1 MKRGTAILLIAVG
14 IGVVGAYYYYQ
25 RQVAALHNL
34 TYKLVGF
41 SLGDMSQPI
50 VTATLIFR
58 IYSSST
64 IDAQV
69 NALFLDVYINGA
81 KIGTI
86 QNASSFI
93 IPAAGYSDVPLTV
106 SFSPAVLESDAIG
119 VLATY
124 LTSQD
129 MIIALNGYVSVK
141 SAFLNVSVP
150 VNYTTTLKE
159 VLSS

>member
-1 MKRGTAILLIAVG
+1 MSRGTAILLFVIGIGG
-14 IGVVGAYYYYQ
+14 IGVYYYYQ
-25 RQVAALHNL
+25 RQVAALSNL

-41 SLGDMSQPI
+41 SIGDLSQPI
-50 VTATLIFR
+50 VQANLIFR

-69 NALFLDVYINGA
+69 NGLNLDVYINGA
-81 KIGTI
+81 KLGNI
-86 QNASSFI
+86 QNTTSFI

-106 SFSPAVLESDAIG
+106 TFSPAVLASDAVS
-119 VLATY
+119 VLTTY
-124 LTSQD
+124 LTSSD
-129 MIIALNGYVSVK
+129 MLIALNGYVSVK

-150 VNYTTTLKE
+150 VNYSTTLKE